1 MQGLSHERHQAQA
14 FATFFLCRLRTPSS
28 LLFLSCREYARR
40 EIFQPQVKQYQVG
53 SNLAAAQLRGY
64 AKKEEPFISGA
75 EKSGGAIYHLG
86 DSWCRSGAVSGLRD
100 WPHQFIEHYSRKK
113 RTWNRRESVS

>member
-64 AKKEEPFISGA
+64 AKKEEPFIYQA
-75 EKSGGAIYHLG
+75 RKSPEVL
-86 DSWCRSGAVSGLRD
+86 
-100 WPHQFIEHYSRKK
+100 FIISEIAG
-113 RTWNRRESVS
+113 VDLVPCLD